1 MSPGKRPPKNPSA
14 MKMVGD
20 LLALFRRAAGFTQAT
35 LGERLV
41 IAESTI
47 AAFEQGRRPLL
58 PDTAVQLDQ
67 LLDTKGALAV
77 AVAGLPEID
86 RFPLYA
92 EQYMAHE
99 REAISLSWY
108 DVLTVPGILQTEEC
122 ARTVLRNRVP
132 AYEEDEIETKTAGRV
147 HRQEILH
154 RRCPPTLS
162 FVVWEAAL
170 KLAYLEPQARAE
182 QLRHL
187 RACAQLPG
195 LTLQFLPLDAPTH
208 AGLNGAFILLETP
221 DHQHL
226 AYTESQR
233 GSQWVSAPDEVS
245 ILARKYAMLRSQA
258 LTPEHSKGLLDR
270 LLGEQ

>member
-20 LLALFRRAAGFTQAT
+20 LLALFRRAAGFTQAA

-47 AAFEQGRRPLL
+47 AAYEQGRRPLL
-58 PDTAVQLDQ
+58 PDTAVQMDQ

-86 RFPLYA
+86 QFPLYA

-99 REAISLSWY
+99 REAIALSWY

-147 HRQEILH
+147 QRQEVLH
-154 RRCPPTLS
+154 RKCPPTLS
-162 FVVWEAAL
+162 FIVWEAAL
-170 KLAYLEPQARAE
+170 RLAYLEPQARAE

-187 RACAQLPG
+187 RVCAELPG

-208 AGLNGAFILLETP
+208 AGLDGAFTLLETP